1 MIYVYEAGPY
11 EQAELIQIVHP
22 IHQWILWTQLRLL
35 HHYIII
41 LYYSLNALLY
51 SQLNIYNFF
60 HIKESSKVVD
70 KTQKTISIS
79 CKKHEVIFYMKHQM
93 NFMLNN
99 FQKTIKKVART
110 FCYNII
116 LKKVCR

>member
-51 SQLNIYNFF
+51 SQLNIYHFLVLQLLDDGGCD
-60 HIKESSKVVD
+60 HQGRRSVTRRRAVQKK
-70 KTQKTISIS
+70 KTTTAGQHKNKSGNLIP
-79 CKKHEVIFYMKHQM
+79 
-93 NFMLNN
+93 
-99 FQKTIKKVART
+99 
-110 FCYNII
+110 
-116 LKKVCR
+116 